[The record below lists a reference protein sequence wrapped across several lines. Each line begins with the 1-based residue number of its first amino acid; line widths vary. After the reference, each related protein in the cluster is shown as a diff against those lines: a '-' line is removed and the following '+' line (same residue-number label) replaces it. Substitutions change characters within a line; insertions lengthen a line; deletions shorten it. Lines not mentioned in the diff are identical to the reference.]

1 MTDLREVDVKALE
14 TKHRAALERWATV
27 KSQTNDKGV
36 IERARKAA
44 EDVGS
49 EWATA
54 AQTLERQKKGSTPN
68 TGAAKSLFGG
78 LFGS

>member
-1 MTDLREVDVKALE
+1 MTELREADVKAIE
-14 TKHRAALERWATV
+14 QRHRAALEKWATI

-44 EDVGS
+44 EAVGN

-54 AQTLERQKKGSTPN
+54 AQTLERQKKGTTN
-68 TGAAKSLFGG
+68 TGAAQSLFGG
-78 LFGS
+78 LFGK